1 MDRYGSSEEGSCF
14 WPMQCRH
21 CGSFTLERCCHSSP
35 WLPGW
40 PWLRIFCQAF
50 PARKVSSSA
59 SCLEYQGGE
68 VSVGSWMVCRV
79 RTRRSA
85 GEAIL
90 MLHRVASFWRAAKK
104 SQFFGCCGSWSNI
117 QNHVQPFIQCCLDPW
132 EPSQA
137 QDCWGWQGCRMQSGC
152 WWRTCSRFYL
162 CRTFGTSLSMVMR
175 LNGRAFGEIPKFGIL
190 SSWSERS
197 KSKERQCKSSHLC
210 SLYFLPF
217 LLPYVFLIFFR
228 IFFPNL
234 FPFFFRIFFT
244 IFFHIFPYFSTLF
257 SSFCLLS
264 VFFTMSSSFSLFYFS
279 FSSVFSTFFFPTFIN
294 ILSLLLPCIFLFQ
307 LSYCF
312 WELYPH
318 FHQCSAY
325 FLLCSFNFLPIFVL
339 FLLRFLF
346 LTVFFA
352 LWWIVEALLA
362 WFAKSLVLGRLG
374 GWMVE

>member
-1 MDRYGSSEEGSCF
+1 
-14 WPMQCRH
+14 MQCRH

-79 RTRRSA
+79 RTRRLA

-90 MLHRVASFWRAAKK
+90 MLHRVASFWRAAEK

-217 LLPYVFLIFFR
+217 LLPYVFLIFFV
-228 IFFPNL
+228 
-234 FPFFFRIFFT
+234 
-244 IFFHIFPYFSTLF
+244 F
-257 SSFCLLS
+257 SSPICFP
-264 VFFTMSSSFSLFYFS
+264 
-279 FSSVFSTFFFPTFIN
+279 FSSVFSSPFSSTYFLIFPPCF
-294 ILSLLLPCIFLFQ
+294 LPSVYFLFSSQ
-307 LSYCF
+307 CLLHF
-312 WELYPH
+312 LYFISH
-318 FHQCSAY
+318 
-325 FLLCSFNFLPIFVL
+325 FLLCFLNLFLSNFHQYFIASFALYIFVPTVLL
-339 FLLRFLF
+339 FLRIVSPFSPMFRLF
-346 LTVFFA
+346 SLMFF
-352 LWWIVEALLA
+352 
-362 WFAKSLVLGRLG
+362 
-374 GWMVE
+374 

>member
-14 WPMQCRH
+14 WPMHCRH

-50 PARKVSSSA
+50 PARKVASSA
-59 SCLEYQGGE
+59 CSCLEYQGGE
-68 VSVGSWMVCRV
+68 VSGLMRQKSFLGSWVVCRV

-190 SSWSERS
+190 SRWSERS

-217 LLPYVFLIFFR
+217 LLPYVFLIFFP

-279 FSSVFSTFFFPTFIN
+279 FSSLFSQPF
-294 ILSLLLPCIFLFQ
+294 SFQ
-307 LSYCF
+307 LSSIFYRFFCLVYF
-312 WELYPH
+312 
-318 FHQCSAY
+318 CSNCLIV
-325 FLLCSFNFLPIFVL
+325 FENCIPIFTNVPLIFSYVL
-339 FLLRFLF
+339 WIFCQFLS
-346 LTVFFA
+346 FFC
-352 LWWIVEALLA
+352 
-362 WFAKSLVLGRLG
+362 LGFCF
-374 GWMVE
+374 